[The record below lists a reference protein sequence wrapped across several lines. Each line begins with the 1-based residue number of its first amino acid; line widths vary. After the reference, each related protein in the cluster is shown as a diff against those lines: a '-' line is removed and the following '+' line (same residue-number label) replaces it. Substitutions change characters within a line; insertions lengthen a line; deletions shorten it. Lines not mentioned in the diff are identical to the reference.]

1 MTAWQDSWTFRI
13 VDQDTGAA
21 VPGVPVSVL
30 ESGGRAGGY
39 WVSDTDGLVRIPK
52 HDQPRLRLRV
62 GLRNEE
68 AIEFDARS
76 LPDDTIPLT
85 APRDLSVAGNAA
97 TSAQSRTPTPP
108 PAVAPTL
115 ADAQPQPAG
124 AGGAGGAGAGAGNGH
139 LMRFARIGVLPQD
152 VEITATPDAQQS
164 VGPAPDPTAV
174 RYGVLLEIEL
184 VWQSLG
190 AQAGETRYSIS
201 LGPGEEVKLAVSD
214 GRWRKSSD
222 ARERP
227 LQIVAKMV
235 GARQLGDGMDAVP
248 LAPCVASD
256 LPGTA
261 ADTVKLLAERTAR
274 TCEALR
280 RRALGVT
287 ELDGEKPAA
296 TSVRTLRNMRSEG
309 VLTYHFV
316 EPIER
321 HRVIVRTPRFRP
333 ALLVPF
339 RLPNI
344 ATREV
349 VRRFGHAIRR
359 NLLDRNLGADVDQV
373 RGAEA
378 VPAAVERRVYG
389 DIAAPPPYYSATI
402 IAAGDPAERFF
413 ALAKLRD
420 PRGRPLT
427 DVIENIVVDRV
438 GNYVAFPLRSTD
450 YTTPEWRSALAA
462 GAAQSA
468 RASREF
474 SVALPVPGVWLRS
487 ELFPAHVVTQSDAG
501 AEDVKPEAGRT
512 ERRKR
517 G

>member
-39 WVSDTDGLVRIPK
+39 WVSHSDGLVRIPK

-76 LPDDTIPLT
+76 LPDDPIPLT
-85 APRDLSVAGNAA
+85 APRDISVPGTAA
-97 TSAQSRTPTPP
+97 PSAPA
-108 PAVAPTL
+108 AVADTTT
-115 ADAQPQPAG
+115 AQPQP
-124 AGGAGGAGAGAGNGH
+124 GGGH
-139 LMRFARIGVLPQD
+139 LMRFARIGVFPQD
-152 VEITATPDAQQS
+152 RDITEASSQDS
-164 VGPAPDPTAV
+164 TAV
-174 RYGVLLEIEL
+174 RYGVLIEIEL
-184 VWQSLG
+184 IGQSLG
-190 AQAGETRYSIS
+190 AQAGETLYSIS

-235 GARQLGDGMDAVP
+235 GARQIGDGMDAVP
-248 LAPCVASD
+248 LDACVAAD
-256 LPGTA
+256 LPSAA
-261 ADTVKLLAERTAR
+261 ADTVRLLADRTAR

-287 ELDGEKPAA
+287 ELEGEKPAG

-349 VRRFGHAIRR
+349 VRRFGHALRR
-359 NLLDRNLGADVDQV
+359 NLLDRTLGTDIDQVLGADP
-373 RGAEA
+373 
-378 VPAAVERRVYG
+378 VPAAAEQRVYAH
-389 DIAAPPPYYSATI
+389 IAAHLPYYSATI

-420 PRGRPLT
+420 PQGRPLT

-438 GNYVAFPLRSTD
+438 GHYVAFPLRSTD
-450 YTTPEWRSALAA
+450 FTTPEWRSVLAA
-462 GAAQSA
+462 SAAPLA
-468 RASREF
+468 RASQEF
-474 SVALPVPGVWLRS
+474 GVTLPVPGGWLRS
-487 ELFPAHVVTQSDAG
+487 ELFPAHLATETDAGAAGAAG
-501 AEDVKPEAGRT
+501 AEDVKTEAGRT

-517 G
+517 R

>member
-1 MTAWQDSWTFRI
+1 MTVWQDSWTFRI

-39 WVSDTDGLVRIPK
+39 WVSDSDGLVRIPK

-68 AIEFDARS
+68 AIELDARS
-76 LPDDTIPLT
+76 LPDDPIPLT
-85 APRDLSVAGNAA
+85 APRDIAVAGTPASAA
-97 TSAQSRTPTPP
+97 PADSLLHAVTAAQS
-108 PAVAPTL
+108 
-115 ADAQPQPAG
+115 QS
-124 AGGAGGAGAGAGNGH
+124 GH
-139 LMRFARIGVLPQD
+139 VMRFARIGVLPKD
-152 VEITATPDAQQS
+152 RDITAAKS
-164 VGPAPDPTAV
+164 PDPTSV
-174 RYGVLLEIEL
+174 RYGLLIEIEL

-190 AQAGETRYSIS
+190 AEAGGTLYSIS
-201 LGPGEEVKLAVSD
+201 LGPGEEVKVAVSD
-214 GRWRKSSD
+214 GRWRKSPD

-235 GARQLGDGMDAVP
+235 GARQIGDGMDAMP
-248 LAPCVASD
+248 LDVCVAAD
-256 LPGTA
+256 LPSAA
-261 ADTVKLLAERTAR
+261 ADTIKLLAERTAR

-287 ELDGEKPAA
+287 ELDGEKPAGIP
-296 TSVRTLRNMRSEG
+296 VRTLRNMRSEG

-321 HRVIVRTPRFRP
+321 HRVIVRTPRFRG

-339 RLPNI
+339 QLPNI

-359 NLLDRNLGADVDQV
+359 NLLDRRLGADVDQV
-373 RGAEA
+373 LGPDP
-378 VPAAVERRVYG
+378 VPAAAEQRVYAH
-389 DIAAPPPYYSATI
+389 IAAHLPYYSATI

-438 GNYVAFPLRSTD
+438 GNYVAFPLRSVAD
-450 YTTPEWRSALAA
+450 TTPEWRSALTASP
-462 GAAQSA
+462 AQPP
-468 RASREF
+468 RGPQEF
-474 SVALPVPGVWLRS
+474 TVTVPVPGVWLRS
-487 ELFPAHVVTQSDAG
+487 ELLPARLATESDAG
-501 AEDVKPEAGRT
+501 AEEVKTEGRT

>member
-1 MTAWQDSWTFRI
+1 MTVWQDSWTFRI

-30 ESGGRAGGY
+30 ESGGRSGGY
-39 WVSDTDGLVRIPK
+39 WVSDSDGLVRIPK

-68 AIEFDARS
+68 AIELDARS
-76 LPDDTIPLT
+76 LPDDPIPLT
-85 APRDLSVAGNAA
+85 APRDIAVAGTAA
-97 TSAQSRTPTPP
+97 SAAPAESLLHAVTAAQS
-108 PAVAPTL
+108 
-115 ADAQPQPAG
+115 QS
-124 AGGAGGAGAGAGNGH
+124 GH
-139 LMRFARIGVLPQD
+139 VMRFARIGVLPKD
-152 VEITATPDAQQS
+152 RDITAAKSPDS
-164 VGPAPDPTAV
+164 MSV
-174 RYGVLLEIEL
+174 RYGLLIEIEL

-190 AQAGETRYSIS
+190 AEAGGTLYSIS
-201 LGPGEEVKLAVSD
+201 LGPGEEVKVAVSD
-214 GRWRKSSD
+214 GRWRKSPD

-235 GARQLGDGMDAVP
+235 GARQIGDGMDAMP
-248 LAPCVASD
+248 LDVCVAAD
-256 LPGTA
+256 LPSAA

-287 ELDGEKPAA
+287 ELDGDKPAG
-296 TSVRTLRNMRSEG
+296 TPVRTLRNMRSEG

-349 VRRFGHAIRR
+349 VRRFGHTLRR
-359 NLLDRNLGADVDQV
+359 NLLDRRLGPDVDQV
-373 RGAEA
+373 LGPDP
-378 VPAAVERRVYG
+378 VPAAAEQRVYAH
-389 DIAAPPPYYSATI
+389 IAAHLPYYSATI

-438 GNYVAFPLRSTD
+438 GNYVAFPLRSVAD
-450 YTTPEWRSALAA
+450 TTPEWRSALTASP
-462 GAAQSA
+462 AQPPRGSQ
-468 RASREF
+468 EF
-474 SVALPVPGVWLRS
+474 TVTVPVPGVWLRS
-487 ELFPAHVVTQSDAG
+487 ELLPARLATESDAG
-501 AEDVKPEAGRT
+501 AEEVKTEGRT

>member
-30 ESGGRAGGY
+30 ESGGRACGY
-39 WVSDTDGLVRIPK
+39 WVSDSDGLVRIPK

-76 LPDDTIPLT
+76 LPDDPIPLT
-85 APRDLSVAGNAA
+85 APRDISVPGTAA
-97 TSAQSRTPTPP
+97 PSAPA
-108 PAVAPTL
+108 AVADTTT
-115 ADAQPQPAG
+115 AQPLP
-124 AGGAGGAGAGAGNGH
+124 GGGH
-139 LMRFARIGVLPQD
+139 LMRFARIGVFPQD
-152 VEITATPDAQQS
+152 RDITEASSQDS
-164 VGPAPDPTAV
+164 TAV
-174 RYGVLLEIEL
+174 RYGVLVEIEL

-190 AQAGETRYSIS
+190 AQAGDTLYSIS

-214 GRWRKSSD
+214 GRWRKSPD

-235 GARQLGDGMDAVP
+235 GARQIGDGMDAVP
-248 LAPCVASD
+248 LDACVATD
-256 LPGTA
+256 LPSAA
-261 ADTVKLLAERTAR
+261 ADTVRLLAERTVR

-287 ELDGEKPAA
+287 ELEGEKPAG

-349 VRRFGHAIRR
+349 VRRFGHALRR
-359 NLLDRNLGADVDQV
+359 NLLDRTLGTDIDQVLGADP
-373 RGAEA
+373 
-378 VPAAVERRVYG
+378 VPAAAEQRVYAH
-389 DIAAPPPYYSATI
+389 IAAHLPYYSATI

-420 PRGRPLT
+420 PQDRPLT
-427 DVIENIVVDRV
+427 DVIENVVVDRV
-438 GNYVAFPLRSTD
+438 GNYVAFPLRSAEF
-450 YTTPEWRSALAA
+450 TTPEWRSALASS
-462 GAAQSA
+462 AAQLA
-468 RASREF
+468 RASQAF
-474 SVALPVPGVWLRS
+474 GVTLPIPGVWLRS
-487 ELFPAHVVTQSDAG
+487 ELFPADLATESNTG
-501 AEDVKPEAGRT
+501 GEEVKPEAGSRERA

-517 G
+517 R

>member
-1 MTAWQDSWTFRI
+1 MTVWQDSWTFRI

-30 ESGGRAGGY
+30 ESGGGAGGY
-39 WVSDTDGLVRIPK
+39 WVSDGDGLVRIPK
-52 HDQPRLRLRV
+52 HGQPRLRLAV

-85 APRDLSVAGNAA
+85 APRDISVPGTAA
-97 TSAQSRTPTPP
+97 PSAPP
-108 PAVAPTL
+108 VIAPAAAPT
-115 ADAQPQPAG
+115 QT
-124 AGGAGGAGAGAGNGH
+124 GH
-139 LMRFARIGVLPQD
+139 LMRFARIGVLPHD
-152 VEITATPDAQQS
+152 REITGPDEKRSGA
-164 VGPAPDPTAV
+164 PLPDPTAM

-184 VWQSLG
+184 IWQSLG
-190 AQAGETRYSIS
+190 AQAGDTLYSIS

-214 GRWRKSSD
+214 GRWRKSPD

-235 GARQLGDGMDAVP
+235 GARQIGDGMDAVP
-248 LAPCVASD
+248 LDACVAAD
-256 LPGTA
+256 LPSAA

-287 ELDGEKPAA
+287 ELEGEKPAA
-296 TSVRTLRNMRSEG
+296 GTSVRTLRNMRSEG

-349 VRRFGHAIRR
+349 VRRFGHALRR
-359 NLLDRNLGADVDQV
+359 NLLDRNLGPDIDQV
-373 RGAEA
+373 LGADA
-378 VPAAVERRVYG
+378 DAPPAAAEQRVYAH
-389 DIAAPPPYYSATI
+389 IAAHLAYYSATI

-420 PRGRPLT
+420 PQGRPLT
-427 DVIENIVVDRV
+427 DVIENIWVDRV

-450 YTTPEWRSALAA
+450 FTTPEWRNTLASSV
-462 GAAQSA
+462 AQPT
-468 RASREF
+468 RASQEF
-474 SVALPVPGVWLRS
+474 SVTLPVPGVWLRS
-487 ELFPAHVVTQSDAG
+487 ELFPAHLASESDAGAAG
-501 AEDVKPEAGRT
+501 AEDVETEAGRT

-517 G
+517 R

>member
-1 MTAWQDSWTFRI
+1 MTVWQDSWTFRI

-30 ESGGRAGGY
+30 ESGGGAGGY
-39 WVSDTDGLVRIPK
+39 WVSDGDGLVRIPK

-85 APRDLSVAGNAA
+85 APRDISVPGTAA
-97 TSAQSRTPTPP
+97 PSAPP
-108 PAVAPTL
+108 VIAPAAAPT
-115 ADAQPQPAG
+115 QT
-124 AGGAGGAGAGAGNGH
+124 GH

-152 VEITATPDAQQS
+152 REITGPDEKHSAA
-164 VGPAPDPTAV
+164 PLPDPTAM

-184 VWQSLG
+184 IWQSLG
-190 AQAGETRYSIS
+190 AQAGDTLYSIS

-214 GRWRKSSD
+214 GRWRKSPD

-235 GARQLGDGMDAVP
+235 GARQIGDGMDAVP
-248 LAPCVASD
+248 LDACVAAD
-256 LPGTA
+256 LPSA
-261 ADTVKLLAERTAR
+261 AAETVRLLAERTAR

-287 ELDGEKPAA
+287 ELEGEKPAA
-296 TSVRTLRNMRSEG
+296 GTSVRTLRNMRSEG

-321 HRVIVRTPRFRP
+321 PRVIVRTPRFRP

-349 VRRFGHAIRR
+349 VRRFGHALRR
-359 NLLDRNLGADVDQV
+359 NLLDRSLGSDIDQV
-373 RGAEA
+373 LDADA
-378 VPAAVERRVYG
+378 VSPAAERRVYAH
-389 DIAAPPPYYSATI
+389 IAAHLPYYSATI

-420 PRGRPLT
+420 PHDRPLT
-427 DVIENIVVDRV
+427 DVIENVVVDRV
-438 GNYVAFPLRSTD
+438 GNYVAFPLRSTEF
-450 YTTPEWRSALAA
+450 TTPEWRSVLAVPA
-462 GAAQSA
+462 SQLG
-468 RASREF
+468 RASQEF
-474 SVALPVPGVWLRS
+474 NVTLPVPGVWLRS
-487 ELFPAHVVTQSDAG
+487 ELFPAHLATGSDAG
-501 AEDVKPEAGRT
+501 AAGGAGAEDAQTEGRP

-517 G
+517 R

>member
-1 MTAWQDSWTFRI
+1 MTVWQDSWTFRI

-30 ESGGRAGGY
+30 ESGGRSGGY
-39 WVSDTDGLVRIPK
+39 WVSDSDGLVRIPK

-68 AIEFDARS
+68 AIELDARS
-76 LPDDTIPLT
+76 LPDDPIPLT
-85 APRDLSVAGNAA
+85 APRDIAVAGTAA
-97 TSAQSRTPTPP
+97 SAAPAESLLHAVTAAQS
-108 PAVAPTL
+108 
-115 ADAQPQPAG
+115 QS
-124 AGGAGGAGAGAGNGH
+124 GH
-139 LMRFARIGVLPQD
+139 LMRFARIGVLPKD
-152 VEITATPDAQQS
+152 RDITAAKSPDAMS
-164 VGPAPDPTAV
+164 V
-174 RYGVLLEIEL
+174 RYGLLIEIEL

-190 AQAGETRYSIS
+190 AEAGGTLYSIS
-201 LGPGEEVKLAVSD
+201 LGPGEEVKVAVSD
-214 GRWRKSSD
+214 GRWRKSPD

-235 GARQLGDGMDAVP
+235 GARQIGDGLDAMP
-248 LAPCVASD
+248 LDVCVAAD
-256 LPGTA
+256 LPSAA
-261 ADTVKLLAERTAR
+261 ADTVKLLAERTER

-287 ELDGEKPAA
+287 EFDGEKTAGA
-296 TSVRTLRNMRSEG
+296 SLRTLRNMRSEG

-349 VRRFGHAIRR
+349 VQRFGHAIRR

-373 RGAEA
+373 RGADA
-378 VPAAVERRVYG
+378 VPAAVERRVYAH
-389 DIAAPPPYYSATI
+389 IAAHLPYYSATI

-420 PRGRPLT
+420 PCGRPLT

-438 GNYVAFPLRSTD
+438 GNYVAFPLRSIAD
-450 YTTPEWRSALAA
+450 TTPEWRSALIANVT
-462 GAAQSA
+462 QPA
-468 RASREF
+468 RASQGF
-474 SVALPVPGVWLRS
+474 SVTLPVPGVCLRS
-487 ELFPAHVVTQSDAG
+487 ELFPAHLAADSDAG
-501 AEDVKPEAGRT
+501 AAGAEEVKTEGRT

>member
-39 WVSDTDGLVRIPK
+39 WVSDSDGLVRIPK

-76 LPDDTIPLT
+76 LPDDPIPLT
-85 APRDLSVAGNAA
+85 APRDISVPGTAA
-97 TSAQSRTPTPP
+97 PSAPV
-108 PAVAPTL
+108 AVPDTTT
-115 ADAQPQPAG
+115 AQPQP
-124 AGGAGGAGAGAGNGH
+124 GGGH
-139 LMRFARIGVLPQD
+139 LMRFARIGVFPQD
-152 VEITATPDAQQS
+152 RDITEASSQDS
-164 VGPAPDPTAV
+164 TAV
-174 RYGVLLEIEL
+174 RYGVLIEIEL

-190 AQAGETRYSIS
+190 AEAGATLYSIS
-201 LGPGEEVKLAVSD
+201 LGPGEEVKLAISD
-214 GRWRKSSD
+214 GRWRKSPD

-235 GARQLGDGMDAVP
+235 GARQIGDGLDAMP
-248 LAPCVASD
+248 LDACVAAD
-256 LPGTA
+256 LSSAA

-287 ELDGEKPAA
+287 ELDGEKASGA
-296 TSVRTLRNMRSEG
+296 TLRTLRNMRSEG

-316 EPIER
+316 EPVER

-349 VRRFGHAIRR
+349 VRRFGHALRR
-359 NLLDRNLGADVDQV
+359 NLLDRTLGADFDLV
-373 RGAEA
+373 RGPDA
-378 VPAAVERRVYG
+378 VPAAAEQRVYAH
-389 DIAAPPPYYSATI
+389 IAAHLAYYSATI

-420 PRGRPLT
+420 PRGHPLT
-427 DVIENIVVDRV
+427 DLIENTVVDRV
-438 GNYVAFPLRSTD
+438 GNYVAFPLRSVAHAS
-450 YTTPEWRSALAA
+450 PEWRSALTSSS
-462 GAAQSA
+462 GQPPRTSQ
-468 RASREF
+468 EF
-474 SVALPVPGVWLRS
+474 SVTLPVPGVWLRS
-487 ELFPAHVVTQSDAG
+487 ELFPAQVATERDAG
-501 AEDVKPEAGRT
+501 AEDVPAEGRT

-517 G
+517 R